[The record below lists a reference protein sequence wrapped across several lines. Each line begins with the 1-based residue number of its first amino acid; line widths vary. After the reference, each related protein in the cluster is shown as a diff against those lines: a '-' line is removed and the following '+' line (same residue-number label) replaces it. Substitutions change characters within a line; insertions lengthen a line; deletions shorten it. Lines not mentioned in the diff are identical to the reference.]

1 MRVTRR
7 QSLGRLQGGQQ
18 PASSRRLAEIGYTSP
33 VRSTKLLLIAPFLIA
48 CTHLGKVPDR
58 GVLSADARTL
68 PPGADAGPGPGQVV
82 AETVGVGDWNDGFA
96 VSIYRPAAAVGPSP
110 AVVFLPARAAPEWQY
125 DSYARALA
133 SRGFV
138 VALRTWYGFFRTDPE
153 LATDARAI
161 ARYLVAHGLARPDA
175 IGIAGHSM
183 GGKASI
189 MAALADGS
197 FRAVVAIDPD
207 ENGYTHVARGPIA
220 GLHAPLLVIGAEDAW
235 KAFRLCAT
243 KDGNYRSFFK
253 HAPPGTVEL
262 TLVGADHVQVMD
274 NPNTPG
280 MGICRVGKVDSQ
292 KVRLLSRAATVAFF
306 EQHLRGVALAALPTG
321 PGVRQRVVPA
331 PVTDAP
337 TAQASVTR

>member
-1 MRVTRR
+1 MQRF
-7 QSLGRLQGGQQ
+7 RLW
-18 PASSRRLAEIGYTSP
+18 LA
-33 VRSTKLLLIAPFLIA
+33 LLAMPA
-48 CTHLGKVPDR
+48 CTHLGAVKDR
-58 GVLSADARTL
+58 GVLAADAGL
-68 PPGADAGPGPGQVV
+68 LAPGDDAGPGPLAVT
-82 AETVGVGDWNDGFA
+82 AKTVDVGGWDDGFS
-96 VSIYRPAAAVGPSP
+96 VSIYQPEGPPEPRP

-138 VALRTWYGFFRTDPE
+138 VALRTWYGFLRTDPE

-161 ARYLVAHGLARPDA
+161 ADHLIRAGLARPDRIA
-175 IGIAGHSM
+175 VAGHSM

-189 MAALADGS
+189 MAALADPR
-197 FRAVVAIDPD
+197 FAAVVAIDPD

-220 GLHAPLLVIGAEDAW
+220 GLNAPLLVIGAEVAY

-243 KDGNYRSFFK
+243 KDGNYRSFFP

-262 TLVGADHVQVMD
+262 TLLGADHVQVMD
-274 NPNTPG
+274 DPNTPG

-306 EQHLRGVALAALPTG
+306 EQHLAGIAQARLPIG
-321 PGVRQRVVPA
+321 PGVSQRIA
-331 PVTDAP
+331 PSSPVA
-337 TAQASVTR
+337 ARR